1 MGSEGG
7 KARTMLKRLQRK
19 TLIPAQI
26 VGYAATLLVGV
37 TIVMLSV
44 QLYADIRPVLT
55 QQSDVFRN
63 HAVTLNKTVSTLNS
77 LDKQGI
83 YFSADELADI
93 AAQPFVKNVAPFRSS
108 SFSAYAAISLG
119 PQTLRTDLFFESIPD
134 EYIDVRSDQW
144 HWDPPQEQPLPE
156 ASSPSLPHHS
166 PITPSSL
173 PQENPIPIIIP
184 EDYLNLYN
192 FGFAESQ
199 ALPVI
204 SQGAI
209 ESVVFSLRLSGRGR
223 TQTFV
228 GHIVGFSGKINTIL
242 VPDSFLRWANETFGD
257 KPSGSPSRLL
267 VEFSD
272 ASDARIPAYIESHGY
287 TVKQDELENSKMIF
301 FFHLAI
307 LFVIVVAL
315 IIIVLS
321 VAFIIMSLNVI
332 VQRNRDLFCNLYNIG
347 YAPRQI
353 ARYYQRIVALITV
366 ADIAVA
372 AGLALLLRKIYIA
385 KLATLFT
392 IDGSALPLL
401 VTAALTALLLAGLY
415 ALLILRTIRKTVEP
429 SAPPRLP

>member
-1 MGSEGG
+1 
-7 KARTMLKRLQRK
+7 MLRRLQRR

-26 VGYAATLLVGV
+26 AGYAATLLVGV

-77 LDKQGI
+77 LNKEGI
-83 YFSADELADI
+83 YFSDAELAEL
-93 AAQPFVKNVAPFRSS
+93 AAQPFVKNLAPFRSS

-119 PQTLRTDLFFESIPD
+119 PQALRTDLFFESIPD

-144 HWDPPQEQPLPE
+144 RWDS
-156 ASSPSLPHHS
+156 AAAF
-166 PITPSSL
+166 
-173 PQENPIPIIIP
+173 IPIIIP

-204 SQGAI
+204 SQGAV
-209 ESVVFSLRLSGRGR
+209 ESVVFSLRLSGNGR
-223 TQTFV
+223 TQAFE

-242 VPDSFLRWANETFGD
+242 VPESFLRWANETFGD
-257 KPSGSPSRLL
+257 RQSGNPSRLL
-267 VEFSD
+267 MEFSD

-287 TVKQDELENSKMIF
+287 TVKQDELENSKMVF
-301 FFHLAI
+301 FFRLAI
-307 LFVIVVAL
+307 LFVIAVAL

-332 VQRNRDLFCNLYNIG
+332 VQKNRELFVNLYNIG
-347 YAPRQI
+347 YVPRQI
-353 ARYYQRIVALITV
+353 ARYYQRMVALITI

-372 AGLALLLRKIYIA
+372 AGLALLLRGIYIR
-385 KLATLFT
+385 KLSTLFT

-401 VTAALTALLLAGLY
+401 ATAFVTDLLLVGLY
-415 ALLILRTIRKTVEP
+415 AFLILRTIRKTVEP
-429 SAPPRLP
+429 RRSL

>member
-83 YFSADELADI
+83 YFSDDELADI

-144 HWDPPQEQPLPE
+144 HWDTTSALSQ
-156 ASSPSLPHHS
+156 SSN
-166 PITPSSL
+166 
-173 PQENPIPIIIP
+173 QAIPIIIP

-332 VQRNRDLFCNLYNIG
+332 VQRNRDLFSNLYNIG

-415 ALLILRTIRKTVEP
+415 ALLILRTIKKTVEP
-429 SAPPRLP
+429 TVFKE